1 MPYFDATPS
10 ALQHMFGIADTDLP
24 DAAVIV
30 GQWGQGPCFGHVR
43 SIWPDARDI
52 EEHSILIDAGG
63 RRIWVS
69 VVFGA
74 AMAATVAHFAVKLGA
89 RALIQTGSMGGLA
102 PGWNV
107 GDVLVPSL
115 VVGRDGVS
123 RQLSRNKPIEPS
135 GDLSGR
141 LASELADKLQTSA
154 VRRGTL
160 VSTTTISLERRSDIT
175 RWQRSGFAGVEME
188 CAATLSMARHFGTA
202 AAGAFVLIDNIGDD
216 HTFFDL
222 TEDHEIRIRAAK
234 DAVLRAAVS
243 SVVSYLDA
251 SERGSQLRR

>member
-1 MPYFDATPS
+1 MPYFDATPA
-10 ALQHMFGIADTDLP
+10 ALQRMFGIADTDLP
-24 DAAVIV
+24 DAALVV
-30 GQWGQGPCFGHVR
+30 GQWGQGPYFEHAR

-123 RQLSRNKPIEPS
+123 RQLSRNKPIEPN

-141 LASELADKLQTSA
+141 LTSELANRLQTSA

-175 RWQRSGFAGVEME
+175 RWCVKPVVM
-188 CAATLSMARHFGTA
+188 
-202 AAGAFVLIDNIGDD
+202 
-216 HTFFDL
+216 
-222 TEDHEIRIRAAK
+222 K
-234 DAVLRAAVS
+234 PPDA
-243 SVVSYLDA
+243 
-251 SERGSQLRR
+251 E